1 LVILW
6 LPEIRVAIPK
16 KQDYQRQGI
25 GKKLACLLVFDLFLF
40 RCILLLV
47 SCLLLASFTLKN
59 PDLKQETSKKQARNK
74 QGSECF

>member
-1 LVILW
+1 LATRNPGSNPKGTG
-6 LPEIRVAIPK
+6 LPKTGHREEI
-16 KQDYQRQGI
+16 D
-25 GKKLACLLVFDLFLF
+25 CLLVLDLFQF
-40 RCILLLV
+40 PCILLLV